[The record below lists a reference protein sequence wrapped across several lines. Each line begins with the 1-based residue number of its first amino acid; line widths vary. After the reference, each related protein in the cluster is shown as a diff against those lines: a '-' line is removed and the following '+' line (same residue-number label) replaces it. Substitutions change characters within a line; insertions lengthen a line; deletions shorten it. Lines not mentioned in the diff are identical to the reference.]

1 MVHDTLITAADII
14 KQLAALPDVSVENAN
29 SLLNPTD
36 RQNVP
41 KAVSLI
47 QYLQLIAGLPAL
59 IHPGGQN
66 SRDKIN
72 FMSKMLG
79 LFVLPFITID
89 MSLSQQLESLSTF
102 SHLAA
107 AMFIVHG
114 TACLTGALYADAQSI
129 VKNIFLTVARLQVI
143 DQTLKFYILM
153 EGTDRLE
160 NLFCECRTQ
169 DHSRN
174 FDIEQLGQKLSIAT
188 LINTTFER
196 NPDINR
202 GHRKLNLQGKMGI
215 DRINPESWEGETCVG
230 NVILQKEWDSGR
242 EKALTIMGEFFGS
255 NFVPKLVVIFSE
267 TGQTRRDILWPMGNY
282 VGIKATPDDDR
293 SEVEILPTPVLS
305 LPVQE
310 PNATSTQSLGGENNR
325 DDEEANKNL
334 PTIVSLAADID
345 TNDAELTLRFENDE
359 LEDAGIELDD
369 FFLGTQARGHRY

>member
-14 KQLAALPDVSVENAN
+14 KQLAALPNLSAENAN

-47 QYLQLIAGLPAL
+47 QYLQLVKGLPAL
-59 IHPGGQN
+59 AHPGGQN

-79 LFVLPFITID
+79 LFVLPFITIE

-102 SHLAA
+102 SHLAT

-143 DQTLKFYILM
+143 DSDQTLKFYILM

-174 FDIEQLGQKLSIAT
+174 FDIEQLGQKLSVAT

-202 GHRKLNLQGKMGI
+202 GHRKLNLQGEMGI
-215 DRINPESWEGETCVG
+215 DRINPESWEGDTGVG

-242 EKALTIMGEFFGS
+242 EKALTIMREFFGPDFS
-255 NFVPKLVVIFSE
+255 PELVEIFS
-267 TGQTRRDILWPMGNY
+267 QTKRDILRPMGNY
-282 VGIKATPDDDR
+282 VGIKATADDAR
-293 SEVEILPTPVLS
+293 SEEEILPMAVTS
-305 LPVQE
+305 QQE
-310 PNATSTQSLGGENNR
+310 SN
-325 DDEEANKNL
+325 
-334 PTIVSLAADID
+334 
-345 TNDAELTLRFENDE
+345 TLKYSGCGY
-359 LEDAGIELDD
+359 A
-369 FFLGTQARGHRY
+369 